1 MNTDKL
7 IALLEKLGP
16 RWVSIIEKYLNRIPA
31 VRKEIEGQADEIME
45 DIESSVRPYKDE
57 YPTYRRLP
65 PKGIGRSEVK
75 AMMAEM
81 AKKEAEKWSG
91 GQVSGTVFHA
101 GREHLDFLNE
111 VYALH
116 SQANPLY
123 ADIFP
128 SIVKYEAE
136 IVSMTAN
143 MLGASETEDEI
154 CGLVSSGGTESILLA
169 MKTYRDRAGKEKGI
183 RRPEVV
189 VPVTAHAA
197 FHKAAEYFK
206 IKLRTVP
213 VDASFRADMK
223 AVRQAINRNTIALV
237 GSAPTY
243 PHGMI
248 DPIEELSALALSK
261 NIGLHVDSCLGGFLL
276 PWVKKLGY
284 DVPEF
289 DFSLPGVTSI
299 SVDTHKYGFAAKGA
313 SVILYRGKE
322 LRAHQYFTITDWPGG
337 LYYSPTLAGTRPG
350 AISAMCW
357 ATLVSMG
364 EEGYLEAAR
373 QIMQAAGEMKAAIR
387 AIPELKILGDPLWN
401 IAFTSDQ
408 FDIYQLLDRLSEKGW
423 ALNGLHKP
431 SCIHIC
437 PTLAHVQPGVS
448 ARFAE
453 DLRASVQEVKA
464 NPNKEGGM
472 APVYGMAATLPL
484 RGAVSQLLRKYM
496 DVLYRV

>member
-1 MNTDKL
+1 MNTERIIELLGKL
-7 IALLEKLGP
+7 DP
-16 RWVSIIEKYLNRIPA
+16 RWVSIIEKYLAKIPA
-31 VRKEIEGQADEIME
+31 VRKEIEGQTEEIMTG
-45 DIESSVRPYKDE
+45 IEPSVRPYKEE
-57 YPTYRRLP
+57 YPTYRALP
-65 PKGIGRSEVK
+65 SKGVDRAEIK
-75 AMMAEM
+75 TMMAEL
-81 AKKEAEKWSG
+81 AARESERWST
-91 GQVSGTVFHA
+91 GQASGMVFHT
-101 GREHLDFLNE
+101 GREHIDFLNE
-111 VYALH
+111 VYAIH
-116 SQANPLY
+116 SQANPMY

-143 MLGASETEDEI
+143 MLGASNTKDEI
-154 CGLVSSGGTESILLA
+154 CGSVSSGGTESILLA

-197 FHKAAEYFK
+197 FHKAAEYFN

-213 VDASFRADMK
+213 VDAAFRADMK
-223 AVRQAINRNTIALV
+223 AVRKAVNRNTIAIV

-248 DPIEELSALALSK
+248 DPIEEMSELALSK
-261 NIGLHVDSCLGGFLL
+261 KIGLHVDSCLGGFLL

-322 LRAHQYFTITDWPGG
+322 LRAYQYFTITDWPGG
-337 LYYSPTLAGTRPG
+337 LYFSPTIAGSRPG

-373 QIMQAAGEMKAAIR
+373 KIMQVAAKMKDAIR
-387 AIPELKILGDPLWN
+387 SIPELKVMGDPLWN
-401 IAFTSDQ
+401 IAFASDQ
-408 FDIYQLLDRLSEKGW
+408 FDIYQLMDRMSEKGW
-423 ALNGLHKP
+423 MLNGLHRP
-431 SCIHIC
+431 PCIHIC
-437 PTLAHVQPGVS
+437 PTLAHAQPGVS

-453 DLRASVQEVKA
+453 DLRESVREVKE

-472 APVYGMAATLPL
+472 APVYGMAATMPL
-484 RGAVSQLLRKYM
+484 RGAVSRLLRKYM